1 MRYTNPS
8 VMFDKLFEIE
18 NPNLRLI
25 DNMYYGWFYFRKSPR
40 NNVKFGITHLLW
52 ERLRMQQQ
60 GTDEEIQFDH
70 VWLMRAKS
78 KKHIDSIE
86 SKLKNFY
93 SHYCLH
99 TTTKRAGHTEWYT
112 HVDLKEFTKLLK
124 TYSEEYGSELVKVP
138 LKKPYT
144 ATNSGQCPLGLP
156 TNDRF
161 KGKEYIQEW
170 TDNYWKRLIS

>member
-1 MRYTNPS
+1 MRYANPS
-8 VMFDKLFEIE
+8 LMFDKLFEIE
-18 NPNLRLI
+18 NPNFKEI
-25 DNMYYGWFYFRKSPR
+25 DNMYYGWFYFRRSPR

-78 KKHIDSIE
+78 KYHIDSIE
-86 SKLKNFY
+86 SKLKDFY
-93 SHYCLH
+93 SPYCLH

-112 HVDLKEFTKLLK
+112 QVDLKQFTKLLG
-124 TYSEEYGSELVKVP
+124 TYAEQYGAELIKVP

-144 ATNSGQCPLGLP
+144 ATNSSQCPLGLP
-156 TNDRF
+156 TNDRY
-161 KGKEYIQEW
+161 KGKQYIQEW
-170 TDNYWKRLIS
+170 TDVYWKTLVR